1 MPFPLIAVAAG
12 AAARAL
18 PMVAG
23 AVGRGAATGAA
34 RMGASE
40 GVAGMVG
47 KGAEFGSKQAMI
59 QSVMPGPRESRNASF
74 SQGAVSAQAGMP
86 SGVPFGPDSMGIG

>member
-18 PMVAG
+18 PMIAG

-40 GVAGMVG
+40 GVAGIVG
-47 KGAEFGSKQAMI
+47 KGAESGTKMAAFNAMT
-59 QSVMPGPRESRNASF
+59 PKESRSASF